1 MRDTR
6 VVVQVTEEQKALW
19 KEGARITQLS
29 LSEFVR
35 TTMDQISLGLK
46 NINIPEDKVPV
57 IGELSAMSVEEQVY
71 KNMDSIVQKYG
82 YLKSTVQKC
91 GFERT
96 KIWTALYKNMD
107 WTVQKY

>member
-19 KEGARITQLS
+19 KEGAQITHLS

-46 NINIPEDKVPV
+46 NADIPEDKVPV
-57 IGELSAMSVEEQVY
+57 ISGLSAVPINE
-71 KNMDSIVQKYG
+71 
-82 YLKSTVQKC
+82 
-91 GFERT
+91 
-96 KIWTALYKNMD
+96 
-107 WTVQKY
+107 

>member
-19 KEGARITQLS
+19 KEGARITHLS

-46 NINIPEDKVPV
+46 NADIPEDKVPV
-57 IGELSAMSVEEQVY
+57 ISGLSAVPVNE
-71 KNMDSIVQKYG
+71 
-82 YLKSTVQKC
+82 
-91 GFERT
+91 
-96 KIWTALYKNMD
+96 
-107 WTVQKY
+107 

>member
-1 MRDTR
+1 MYMLYSNFDKYIGGKNMRDTR

-57 IGELSAMSVEEQVY
+57 IGELSAMSVEE
-71 KNMDSIVQKYG
+71 
-82 YLKSTVQKC
+82 
-91 GFERT
+91 
-96 KIWTALYKNMD
+96 
-107 WTVQKY
+107 